1 MVSIKRLFAL
11 IFLLTFIVGAGLA
24 FSAGSK
30 VIAYYF
36 HSNARCLTCHNMEEY
51 AKEAIEK
58 NFIKELEDG
67 RLVFKTVNVEEKEN
81 EHFVDDYQLYTKA
94 LVISQIKDEKESQY
108 ENLTKI
114 WEYVRNKDRF
124 VEYVTNE
131 IRDYLK
137 E

>member
-1 MVSIKRLFAL
+1 MVSVKRFFAL
-11 IFLLTFIVGAGLA
+11 IFLAIFIVSGGLA
-24 FSAGSK
+24 FSADGK

-36 HSNARCLTCHNMEEY
+36 HSNARCLTCHNMEAY

-58 NFIKELEDG
+58 NFAKELEDG

-94 LVISQIKDEKESQY
+94 LVISQIKDEKENQHK
-108 ENLTKI
+108 NLTKI

-124 VEYVTNE
+124 VEYVTSE

>member
-1 MVSIKRLFAL
+1 
-11 IFLLTFIVGAGLA
+11 
-24 FSAGSK
+24 
-30 VIAYYF
+30 
-36 HSNARCLTCHNMEEY
+36 MEEY

-58 NFIKELEDG
+58 NFVKELEDG

-94 LVISQIKDEKESQY
+94 LVISQIKDEKENQY
-108 ENLTKI
+108 KNLTKI

>member
-1 MVSIKRLFAL
+1 MVSMKRFFTL
-11 IFLLTFIVGAGLA
+11 IFLVTFIVSAGLA
-24 FSAGSK
+24 FSADSK

-51 AKEAIEK
+51 AKEAIKK
-58 NFIKELEDG
+58 NFAKELEDG

-94 LVISQIKDEKESQY
+94 LIISQIKDEKENQHK
-108 ENLTKI
+108 NLTKI